1 MIDILKAKEI
11 MDKINPDF
19 NVIEEY
25 EDVFLFYLKKNDD
38 VTDIGGINE
47 PKAVSKYDGKILV
60 MPILVIKDLIND
72 NKLIT
77 TYYLD

>member
-1 MIDILKAKEI
+1 MIEITKAKEI
-11 MDKINPDF
+11 MDKVNNRF

-25 EDVFLFYLKKNDD
+25 EEVFLFYLKENDD

-47 PKAVSKYDGKILV
+47 PKAVSKVDGKIIV
-60 MPILVIKDLIND
+60 MPLLIIKGLIND
-72 NKLIT
+72 DKLIT